1 MDAGGHGGGREGI
14 ADRDRYEVPLMTLP
28 GASGEELAVERANKG
43 CVCVCVHDGAHKGGV
58 MCVAIAAKPDHTLAV
73 SGGRCGVVCA
83 HYCGRSVGKWIHK
96 VVDRPEVDGE
106 EGSMGVASASASAS
120 GSLCITVKR
129 DPLSDVAWW
138 IAVGCSAGA
147 LTVIKVSFQEKQ
159 KAEGR
164 ECINSNVA
172 NNIQE
177 EEEKEEKEE
186 EVGGKDGQGD
196 GQREREGGQGGGI
209 SSRIAWRRKR
219 LGGQAGLVEGSVLCV
234 CIYAGTVIYATST
247 GIVRMAALQSGKAL
261 RAFRAHLDTSVAVTA
276 LAVRR
281 GALVTGNA
289 EGLVVVWD
297 VGLSGL
303 FQREYVTQEEMED
316 ELGG

>member
-1 MDAGGHGGGREGI
+1 MR
-14 ADRDRYEVPLMTLP
+14 
-28 GASGEELAVERANKG
+28 
-43 CVCVCVHDGAHKGGV
+43 
-58 MCVAIAAKPDHTLAV
+58 
-73 SGGRCGVVCA
+73 
-83 HYCGRSVGKWIHK
+83 
-96 VVDRPEVDGE
+96 
-106 EGSMGVASASASAS
+106 
-120 GSLCITVKR
+120 
-129 DPLSDVAWW
+129 
-138 IAVGCSAGA
+138 
-147 LTVIKVSFQEKQ
+147 

-164 ECINSNVA
+164 ECINSNVE

-177 EEEKEEKEE
+177 EEEKEAEEE
-186 EVGGKDGQGD
+186 EVGGKDGEGE
-196 GQREREGGQGGGI
+196 GEREREGGQGGVI

-219 LGGQAGLVEGSVLCV
+219 LGGQAGLMEGSVLCV

-247 GIVRMAALQSGKAL
+247 GIVRIAALQSGKAL
-261 RAFRAHLDTSVAVTA
+261 RAFRAHLDTSLAVTA

-303 FQREYVTQEEMED
+303 FQREYVTQEEMEE